1 MVSTS
6 SSAYFVPFRLDVS
19 LGSLADET
27 RAEGTNN
34 HAERTPTGGSYG
46 LAPPA
51 GRVPYGQERE
61 AGKPYLTS
69 ARTPQAGVRNNF
81 HTDDG
86 IFTFRNY

>member
-6 SSAYFVPFRLDVS
+6 SSAYFVP
-19 LGSLADET
+19 GSLADET

-69 ARTPQAGVRNNF
+69 ARTPQAD
-81 HTDDG
+81 TE
-86 IFTFRNY
+86 